1 MQLSALRPTY
11 VKPRASMKK
20 RLTGFKVGS
29 ARQLRRG
36 SKLSRP
42 WCIPSHMGSMGVSG
56 AESGCW
62 CGPVVDWYCG
72 REVGV
77 AMNLRQ
83 WIPVYLATGPSFTR
97 WAVLAFY
104 GGGLVV
110 VVLVVLTAL
119 ALIGGKVK
127 EIFG

>member
-1 MQLSALRPTY
+1 MAAKIGSNSGSSSGRARSRQVRRRGRSEPEGGGGSPAAAGDLESTHVGGVRPRHWGWSVFDRDCDWEVDT
-11 VKPRASMKK
+11 AMS
-20 RLTGFKVGS
+20 
-29 ARQLRRG
+29 LRR
-36 SKLSRP
+36 
-42 WCIPSHMGSMGVSG
+42 
-56 AESGCW
+56 
-62 CGPVVDWYCG
+62 
-72 REVGV
+72 
-77 AMNLRQ
+77 
-83 WIPVYLATGPSFTR
+83 WILVYLATGPSFTR